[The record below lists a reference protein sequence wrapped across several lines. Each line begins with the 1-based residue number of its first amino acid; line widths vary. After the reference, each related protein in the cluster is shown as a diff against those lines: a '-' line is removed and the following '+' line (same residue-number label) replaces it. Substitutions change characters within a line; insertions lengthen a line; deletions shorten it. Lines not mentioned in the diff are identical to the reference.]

1 MNIFEKIVKK
11 HWFKQVG
18 VTPISVVGCY
28 GHGHSWKIEVCMV
41 EIQ

>member
-1 MNIFEKIVKK
+1 MNIFEKTMKK
-11 HWFKQVG
+11 HRSKWVG
-18 VTPISVVGCY
+18 VTPISVVGHY